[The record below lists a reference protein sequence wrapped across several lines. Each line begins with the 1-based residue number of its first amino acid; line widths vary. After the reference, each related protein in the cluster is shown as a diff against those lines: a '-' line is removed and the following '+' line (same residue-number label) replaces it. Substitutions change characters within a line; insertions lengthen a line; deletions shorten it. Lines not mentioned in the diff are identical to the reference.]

1 MYFYHNSQ
9 VQHIELFEPVAA
21 PSHIAV
27 ATWFK
32 VCLYNMENP
41 NQPCSEI
48 HNILDMNISA
58 IDVSEESN
66 TLAVAL
72 QHKVCLLVLIFFYHN
87 AFKLLSRMYLQ
98 LLFFLLLVY
107 FNNGSFINSYKMD
120 VISIYMCCT
129 NREHILITLYSI

>member
-1 MYFYHNSQ
+1 M
-9 VQHIELFEPVAA
+9 ELFEPVAA
-21 PSHIAV
+21 PSHVAV

-72 QHKVCLLVLIFFYHN
+72 QHKVCLLVCVFFYLS
-87 AFKLLSRMYLQ
+87 AFKLLSRMINQ
-98 LLFFLLLVY
+98 QQFF
-107 FNNGSFINSYKMD
+107 
-120 VISIYMCCT
+120 SIAG
-129 NREHILITLYSI
+129 IF

>member
-1 MYFYHNSQ
+1 M
-9 VQHIELFEPVAA
+9 ELFEPVAA
-21 PSHIAV
+21 PSHVAV

-48 HNILDMNISA
+48 HNILNMNISA

-72 QHKVCLLVLIFFYHN
+72 QHKVCLLVCIFFMTM
-87 AFKLLSRMYLQ
+87 LLNY
-98 LLFFLLLVY
+98 
-107 FNNGSFINSYKMD
+107 
-120 VISIYMCCT
+120 
-129 NREHILITLYSI
+129 